1 MLHLVNRSNITLNK
15 QTLQLLHPLD
25 SFEHYGLL
33 KHQWIFKYKRLDYS
47 WSLYLLWSIEV
58 KPSNGC
64 SNGSVSLFK
73 AMLEWLAN
81 CSIEDSSF

>member
-1 MLHLVNRSNITLNK
+1 MLQLANHSNIALKKETLR
-15 QTLQLLHPLD
+15 LLHPLGG
-25 SFEHYGLL
+25 FEHYGLL
-33 KHQWIFKYKRLDYS
+33 KRLVYS
-47 WSLYLLWSIEV
+47 WRLYVLWSIEV

-64 SNGSVSLFK
+64 SSGSVSLFK